1 MASPFDRIGRS
12 DGAGVHAHLLVVSD
26 SHGDLSVL
34 DGCRSR
40 VQERRVDAVVHLGDM
55 GPEDWPDPVPGLGP
69 LVAVAGNTDP
79 AGRRLP
85 GVRVFEA
92 GGLRFVCVHGHLQ
105 QVKTSLALLFELAAR
120 CQADVVFYG
129 HTHRFRLDWG
139 KTPDGRAVLL
149 ANPGSSFG
157 FGLAASAGCLFFD
170 VRERVLTGRRMTG
183 QGETALEI
191 GSFAD

>member
-129 HTHRFRLDWG
+129 LTRRLDE
-139 KTPDGRAVLL
+139 RASSQIPAHHMGLDWLPPQDVCFSTCGN
-149 ANPGSSFG
+149 AYSPG
-157 FGLAASAGCLFFD
+157 AG
-170 VRERVLTGRRMTG
+170 
-183 QGETALEI
+183 
-191 GSFAD
+191 